1 MQFNIDV
8 IVVEP
13 AYQLNLG
20 YIARISK
27 NFNVRSICVVNP
39 KCDIKGKKAI
49 MYSKHGVDLL
59 KNIKVYRS
67 IRAATKNSFTIG
79 STAIP
84 HKTNAA
90 LYNVYSLD
98 DINNIIQNNNNNN
111 IALILGRESTGL
123 TREELMDCD
132 ATITIPINSDYR
144 VLNISHALGIMLYV
158 LYKKEM
164 HVSAKTYATDDQLNG
179 ILRLFK
185 YSIIDRKDIRS
196 KNTVINTFEH
206 ILRRAHPTKKELNA
220 LSISFYKP
228 KKERYKK

>member
-1 MQFNIDV
+1 MQFIIDV

-13 AYQLNLG
+13 TYQLNLG
-20 YIARISK
+20 YIARVSK
-27 NFNVRSICVVNP
+27 NFNVNSIRVVNP
-39 KCDIKGKKAI
+39 KRDIRGKKAI

-59 KNIKVYRS
+59 KDIKTYKS
-67 IRAATKNSFTIG
+67 INAAADGSFTIG

-98 DINNIIQNNNNNN
+98 NLNDILNKNNVKK

-123 TREELMDCD
+123 TREELMACD
-132 ATITIPINSDYR
+132 ATITIPINSDYK

-158 LYKKEM
+158 LHRRDM
-164 HVSAKTYATDDQLNG
+164 RVSSKTYATVEQLEG
-179 ILRLFK
+179 ILKLFK
-185 YSIIDRKDIRS
+185 RSISNRNDIRS
-196 KNTVINTFEH
+196 KQTVINTFEH
-206 ILRRAHPTKKELNA
+206 ILKRANPTKKELNA

-228 KKERYKK
+228 KKEKK